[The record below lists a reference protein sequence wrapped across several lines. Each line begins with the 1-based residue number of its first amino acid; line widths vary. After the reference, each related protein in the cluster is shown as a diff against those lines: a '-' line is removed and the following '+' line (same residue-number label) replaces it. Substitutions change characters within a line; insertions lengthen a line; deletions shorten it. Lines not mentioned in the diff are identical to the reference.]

1 MSIRI
6 GNSNKIKKS
15 TISSNNESGDS
26 IIGDQNEIEKSAIG
40 GSHTDSETQGKSWV
54 QRHPIISGIIIAVI
68 AGMIVGVILKFGFW
82 DKIIP

>member
-6 GNSNKIKKS
+6 GNGNKIKKT

-26 IIGDQNEIEKSAIG
+26 VIGDQNEIKKSAIG
-40 GSHTDSETQGKSWV
+40 VNLTDSETQGRSWV
-54 QRHPIISGIIIAVI
+54 QRHPIITGIIIAVI
-68 AGMIVGVILKFGFW
+68 AGVIVGVILKFGFW